1 MLDYFSGLQ
10 LLLFCHLWLEYGGN
24 GKCLSF
30 VCFCGGKSLDLS
42 SGLVACAASNPF
54 CTSASSSNN
63 TNMRRDPRNQP
74 WVQPPTNILFQQ
86 KFLGS
91 LSARSY
97 LPEVQISSHADLFPS
112 GPLLKCWFGLI
123 SPLPLGPISYYYVV
137 GGCDCGRKCPSR
149 IRGLVYYC
157 NAITT
162 L

>member
-1 MLDYFSGLQ
+1 MSVFRVFLRGQKFGFVVRPCCVRCKQ
-10 LLLFCHLWLEYGGN
+10 PLLYICFELEQHEHEAI
-24 GKCLSF
+24 
-30 VCFCGGKSLDLS
+30 S
-42 SGLVACAASNPF
+42 SQ
-54 CTSASSSNN
+54 
-63 TNMRRDPRNQP
+63 PRAH
-74 WVQPPTNILFQQ
+74 PPTNILFQQ

-123 SPLPLGPISYYYVV
+123 SPPSLGAYLVLLCEIV

-149 IRGLVYYC
+149 IRGLGGLNAHSYYC